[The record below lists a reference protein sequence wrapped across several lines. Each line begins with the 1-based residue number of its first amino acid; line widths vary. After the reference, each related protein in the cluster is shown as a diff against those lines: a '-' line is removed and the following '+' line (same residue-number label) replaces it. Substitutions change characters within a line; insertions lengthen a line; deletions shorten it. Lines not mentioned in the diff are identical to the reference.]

1 MPDDMKVYHYHV
13 GTVGGYAFA
22 VQSQSDPHNF
32 AGMVKA
38 AGYVQTQALHI
49 PYAAIAFI
57 GLAGETDTVKTAD
70 IIHLVPKEPS

>member
-1 MPDDMKVYHYHV
+1 MPDDRLNLYHV

-22 VQSQSDPHNF
+22 VKSQKDPLSF
-32 AGMVKA
+32 SGMIRA
-38 AGYVQTQALHI
+38 NGYLQTEALHV

-57 GLAGETDTVKTAD
+57 GLAAELDPVKTAD